1 MSLILDFSRIRENAR
16 RTPQHERFHL
26 RALAAADWMLA
37 YPIPPALDSGPP
49 DMLKAVPP
57 PPGVTPF
64 STDYLIAHEAY
75 EVATFAYLRA
85 AAQLPFAFHA
95 TGHVDFAQRAVAWV
109 EQFVRDMP
117 HWGPQASGT
126 DTFMPRAMCATAL
139 ACDWLGDALPLSL
152 REQARLRVEQALD
165 QCAGEWGAGIARPQP
180 EHVNNHWWYNLSLA
194 GIAGLWLG
202 RRDFA
207 LRLGEH
213 FEQLIPLSIGPDGDY
228 IDKPGYLMWAYRWA
242 FPFWLALE
250 QAGGP
255 RLLDH
260 PRVGASARWL
270 VAMQAPGDLGWV
282 DWPRGFNYPWLY
294 LLLAAR
300 HRLPAVQ
307 WMGLALRERMSIRH
321 DHAWIDVMCAGAEMN
336 GQVYDESL
344 PAIHPR
350 EDGQLRTRHY
360 RATGWAALRETW
372 DDHSVSAFL
381 YAGPAS
387 GKNYHDQGQ
396 VTLLAYGQRVLGLP
410 LLPFDNYLSA
420 HAAAPFTMSNQSG
433 YVAEVDGAG
442 QASGH
447 YPNESPLV
455 AEIGALARPPLARLT
470 AVQSANGVHWA
481 SADLA
486 AAYQDFSCEGL
497 WGRPVQAPPAWAG
510 LRKNRLAR
518 FERRIALVDGV
529 WLVIV
534 DHLQSH
540 PGQPVR
546 ISLRHTTVE
555 MRVSQAAA
563 HVDLAGDLAK
573 ARLWWW
579 SDQPAALTVAPWH
592 HSELGR
598 MLRLNVT
605 SPVGQLN
612 VIWALQIT
620 RPEAGFAP
628 APAAAGALPDALQL
642 GARRL
647 ILPSHSET

>member
-1 MSLILDFSRIRENAR
+1 VNLVLNLDRLNENAR
-16 RTPQHERFHL
+16 RTPQHERFHV

-37 YPIPPALDSGPP
+37 YPIPPALDEGPP
-49 DMLKAVPP
+49 AMLKAVPP

-64 STDYLIAHEAY
+64 SSDYLVAHEAY
-75 EVATFAYLRA
+75 EIATFAYVRA
-85 AAQLPFAFHA
+85 AAELPFAFRA
-95 TGHVDFAQRAVAWV
+95 TGQADYAQRAVAWV
-109 EQFVRDMP
+109 ERFVRDMP

-126 DTFMPRAMCATAL
+126 DSFMPRAMGATAL
-139 ACDWLGDALPLSL
+139 ACDWLGDALPSPL
-152 REQARLRVEQALD
+152 RDQARRRVEQAFD
-165 QCAGEWGAGIARPQP
+165 QCAAEWDAGIARPHP

-194 GIAGLWLG
+194 GLAGLWLG

-213 FEQLIPLSIGPDGDY
+213 FEQLIPLCIGPDGDY
-228 IDKPGYLMWAYRWA
+228 IDKPGYLLWAYRWA

-282 DWPRGFNYPWLY
+282 DWPRAFHYPWIY

-307 WMGLALRERMSIRH
+307 WMGLALRERMSVRH
-321 DHAWIDVMCAGAEMN
+321 DHAWVDVMCAGAEMN
-336 GQVYDESL
+336 GQVYDESV

-350 EDGQLRTRHY
+350 ADGSLGTRHY

-372 DDHSVSAFL
+372 DDRGVSAFL

-396 VTLLAYGQRVLGLP
+396 VTLLAFGQRVLGLP

-420 HAAAPFTMSNQSG
+420 HIAAPFTMSNQSG
-433 YVAEVDGAG
+433 YVATVDGVG

-447 YPNESPLV
+447 YPHESPLV
-455 AEIGALARPPLARLT
+455 AEIGAVARPPLARLT
-470 AVQSANGVHWA
+470 AVESADGVTWA
-481 SADLA
+481 SAELA
-486 AAYQDFSCEGL
+486 AAYQDYSCEGL
-497 WGRPVQAPPAWAG
+497 WGHPVQAQAQWEG
-510 LRKNRLAR
+510 LRKDRLAR
-518 FERRIALVDGV
+518 FTRRVSLVDGA
-529 WLVIV
+529 WLVII
-534 DHLQSH
+534 DHLEAH
-540 PGQPVR
+540 PGRPVR
-546 ISLRHTTVE
+546 ISLRQTTVE
-555 MRVSQAAA
+555 MRIRQEAAY
-563 HVDLAGDLAK
+563 VDLNGDLAK

-579 SDQPAALTVAPWH
+579 SDLPATLSVTPWH

-598 MLRLNVT
+598 MLKLDVT
-605 SPVGQLN
+605 EPVECLN
-612 VIWALQIT
+612 VIWALQLN
-620 RPEAGFAP
+620 RPAAAFAP
-628 APAAAGALPDALQL
+628 APAEPDGLPKALQL
-642 GARRL
+642 GERRL
-647 ILPSHSET
+647 AL